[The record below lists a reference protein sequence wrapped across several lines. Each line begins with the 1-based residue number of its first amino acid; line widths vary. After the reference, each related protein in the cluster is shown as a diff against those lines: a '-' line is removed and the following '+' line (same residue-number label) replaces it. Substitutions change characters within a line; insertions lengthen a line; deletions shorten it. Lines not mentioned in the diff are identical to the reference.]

1 MGYACDDARV
11 CMASLSLCHY
21 QARGHLSPAPG
32 PHLLQLQG
40 QTKHALV
47 NMERRE
53 GRSQA
58 AMFGKDFTEHRVM
71 IMRTFRSRCLGIFAN
86 VWTDVHV
93 NFEASG
99 RLTARTLS
107 EITSSMISSVG

>member
-1 MGYACDDARV
+1 MHGQPV
-11 CMASLSLCHY
+11 IMSL
-21 QARGHLSPAPG
+21 PG
-32 PHLLQLQG
+32 PGPPQPSTGASSVTITRPDKTRPCQYVE
-40 QTKHALV
+40 K
-47 NMERRE
+47 R

-71 IMRTFRSRCLGIFAN
+71 IMRTFRSRCLGISAN
-86 VWTDVHV
+86 VSTDVHV

-107 EITSSMISSVG
+107 EITSSMIISVGC